1 MRDLKVLLYKVL
13 AGEIVY
19 MDLGRTVL
27 IRGKEGRLDMHKNGE
42 GAVKRGRNCSD
53 VTTCQRK
60 LAATRGPKKQGMD
73 HALGPSEG
81 RQTCEHVVLV

>member
-1 MRDLKVLLYKVL
+1 MRDLKVLLYKVF

-27 IRGKEGRLDMHKNGE
+27 VRGKEGRLDMHKKGE
-42 GAVKRGRNCSD
+42 GAIKRGRNCSD

-60 LAATRGPKKQGMD
+60 LGTDTSTQEKPEFRAS
-73 HALGPSEG
+73 PS
-81 RQTCEHVVLV
+81 